1 MRWTQRMTVVSTASA
16 EYRLLEAMPLPTALI
31 RGEQVLRVNA
41 ALATLLGV
49 PASELEALSLSE
61 SIRRFVP
68 AERGWVEPLYESLV
82 RGGPLPEG
90 PVWVRV
96 QPVNGPQRT
105 LALRHAPGAHP
116 DELVVVL
123 LEAEAEDSV
132 RRLTEALV
140 AAAATM
146 LRCRDERSVLET
158 AVDAIYRQGFSVSV
172 VYVDGDAFRY
182 GPLRQSPFIVAEA
195 EQLYGMPLADV
206 RIPNAALPH
215 FLEVLERRK
224 AAFHHDMLGVAR
236 FPPSANGESPVC
248 QLHPPDMRGLDAP
261 ILVDGHPFG
270 VLSVQGPALTPA
282 GASTLELFAQL
293 VGGALENVRHH
304 QMSAV
309 RLEEVSRLQDE
320 LVARERLEVLG
331 EAAGVVAHEVRNP
344 LGAILNAVAV
354 LRREAHLGPTGQAA
368 VGMLEEEAIRL
379 EDIVRDLLDVVRPLE
394 PRPRP
399 VQLGELVRRAL
410 GQMHGPPD
418 APTLRFSVDEAAETP
433 PLEGDETLLQLAV
446 THLVRN
452 AVQASPAGGKVR
464 MTVEPADGGVR
475 LVVEDEGPGIPDV
488 DPQRVFQPFFLTRAN
503 GRGLGLAIVR
513 RVVLAHEGSV
523 RASSR
528 TRGGARFELWLP
540 RAPSRMSPV

>member
-1 MRWTQRMTVVSTASA
+1 MTAVSTASA
-16 EYRLLEAMPLPTALI
+16 EYRLLEALPVPTAVI
-31 RGEQVLRVNA
+31 RGGQVLRANA
-41 ALATLLGV
+41 ALAALLGA
-49 PASELEALSLSE
+49 PAEELVAASVAENL
-61 SIRRFVP
+61 RRFAP
-68 AERGWVEPLYESLV
+68 EERGWVAPMYEALS

-90 PVWVRV
+90 PVWLRI
-96 QPVNGPQRT
+96 QRT
-105 LALRHAPGAHP
+105 DGTPRTLSLRHAHGVHP
-116 DELVVVL
+116 DEWVVL
-123 LEAEAEDSV
+123 LLDADSEDSV

-158 AVDAIYRQGFSVSV
+158 AVDAIFRQGFAVSV
-172 VYVDGDAFRY
+172 MHLDGDTFRH
-182 GPLRQSPFIVAEA
+182 GPLRQHPFSVAEA
-195 EQLYGMPLADV
+195 EQMYGMPMGEV
-206 RIPNAALPH
+206 RIPGAALPH
-215 FLEVLERRK
+215 LLEVLERRK

-236 FPPSANGESPVC
+236 YPQSPETLGTFRR
-248 QLHPPDMRGLDAP
+248 LHPPDTRGLDAP
-261 ILVDGHPFG
+261 ILVDGHPYG

-304 QMSAV
+304 QTSAV

-399 VQLGELVRRAL
+399 LHLGELVRRAL
-410 GQMHGPPD
+410 GQLHGPPD
-418 APTLRFSVDEAAETP
+418 APTLRFSVDEAADTP
-433 PLEGDETLLQLAV
+433 TLEGDETLLQLAV

-464 MTVEPADGGVR
+464 MAVEPADGGVR

-528 TRGGARFELWLP
+528 PRGGARFELWLP
-540 RAPSRMSPV
+540 LVPSRMSPA

>member
-1 MRWTQRMTVVSTASA
+1 MTAVSTASA
-16 EYRLLEAMPLPTALI
+16 EYRLLETLPIPTAVL

-41 ALATLLGV
+41 ALAALLGA
-49 PASELEALSLSE
+49 PASELEGASVTE
-61 SIRRFVP
+61 NIRRFVP
-68 AERGWVEPLYESLV
+68 EERGWVEPMYEAV
-82 RGGPLPEG
+82 FRGGPLPEG
-90 PVWVRV
+90 PVWLRLRRADGT
-96 QPVNGPQRT
+96 PRT
-105 LALRHAPGAHP
+105 LAMRHAPGAHP
-116 DELVVVL
+116 EDVVVVL
-123 LEAEAEDSV
+123 MEADAEDSV

-158 AVDAIYRQGFSVSV
+158 AVDAVYRQGFAVSV
-172 VYVDGDAFRY
+172 LHLDGDAFRH
-182 GPLRQSPFIVAEA
+182 GPLRQNPFSEAEA
-195 EQLYGMPLADV
+195 EKLYGMPLSEV
-206 RIPNAALPH
+206 RIPGAAMPH
-215 FLEVLERRK
+215 LLEVLERRK
-224 AAFHHDMLGVAR
+224 AAFHHDMMGVSRHAQASDVAGTFR
-236 FPPSANGESPVC
+236 RL
-248 QLHPPDMRGLDAP
+248 QPPDTRGLDAP
-261 ILVDGHPFG
+261 ILVNGHPYG

-304 QMSAV
+304 QTSAV

-399 VQLGELVRRAL
+399 LQLGELVRRAL

-418 APTLRFSVDEAAETP
+418 APTLRFSVDEAADTP

-528 TRGGARFELWLP
+528 PRGGARFELWLP
-540 RAPSRMSPV
+540 LVPSRMSPA

>member
-1 MRWTQRMTVVSTASA
+1 MTAVTTASA
-16 EYRLLEAMPLPTALI
+16 ADRLLEAMPLPTAIL
-31 RGEQVLRVNA
+31 RGEQVLRVNT

-49 PASELEALSLSE
+49 PASELEAMPLSE

-68 AERGWVEPLYESLV
+68 EERGWVEPMYKTLSK
-82 RGGPLPEG
+82 GGPIPEG

-96 QPVNGPQRT
+96 QPANGPQRT
-105 LALRHAPGAHP
+105 LSVRHAPGAHA

-140 AAAATM
+140 AAASTM

-158 AVDAIYRQGFSVSV
+158 AVEAIYRQGFSVSV
-172 VYVDGDAFRY
+172 MRVDGDAFRY
-182 GPLRQSPFIVAEA
+182 GPVRQNPFIVAETEA
-195 EQLYGMPLADV
+195 FHGMPLSDV
-206 RIPNAALPH
+206 RIPLEALPH
-215 FLEVLERRK
+215 LLEVLERRK
-224 AAFHHDMLGVAR
+224 AAFHHDMVGVAR
-236 FPPSANGESPVC
+236 YPPSTHGVTPVR
-248 QLHPPDMRGLDAP
+248 QLHPPDTRGLDAP
-261 ILVDGHPFG
+261 VFVEGQPYG
-270 VLSVQGPALTPA
+270 VLCVQGPALTPA

-293 VGGALENVRHH
+293 VSGALENVRHH
-304 QMSAV
+304 QTSAV

-399 VQLGELVRRAL
+399 VQMGELVRRAL

-418 APTLRFSVDEAAETP
+418 APTLRFSVDEAVETP
-433 PLEGDETLLQLAV
+433 ALEGDETLLQLAV

-523 RASSR
+523 RACSR
-528 TRGGARFELWLP
+528 PRGGARFELWLP
-540 RAPSRMSPV
+540 LVPSRMLPV

>member
-1 MRWTQRMTVVSTASA
+1 MSTD
-16 EYRLLEAMPLPTALI
+16 YRLLETLPIPTAVL

-41 ALATLLGV
+41 ALASLLGV
-49 PASELEALSLSE
+49 PCAELLAATVSEN
-61 SIRRFVP
+61 IRRFVP
-68 AERGWVEPLYESLV
+68 EERDRVSAMYEAVARGEPLPD
-82 RGGPLPEG
+82 GPLWMRIHRADG
-90 PVWVRV
+90 T
-96 QPVNGPQRT
+96 QRT
-105 LALRHAPGAHP
+105 LSMRYAPGAHP
-116 DELVVVL
+116 EERVVVL
-123 LEAEAEDSV
+123 MDADAEDSV

-140 AAAATM
+140 AAASTM

-158 AVDAIYRQGFSVSV
+158 AVDAVFRQGFAVSV
-172 VYVDGDAFRY
+172 MHLDGDTFGH
-182 GPLRQSPFIVAEA
+182 GPMRQHPFSEAEA
-195 EQLYGMPLADV
+195 EQMYGMPLRDV
-206 RIPNAALPH
+206 RIPGAAMPH

-236 FPPSANGESPVC
+236 YIQTTPDAVGTFRR
-248 QLHPPDMRGLDAP
+248 LHPPDSRGLDAP
-261 ILVDGHPFG
+261 ILVEGHPYG

-304 QMSAV
+304 ETSAV

-399 VQLGELVRRAL
+399 LQLGELVRRAL

-433 PLEGDETLLQLAV
+433 SLEGDETLLQLAV

-464 MTVEPADGGVR
+464 MTVEPANGGVR

-528 TRGGARFELWLP
+528 PRGGARFELWLP
-540 RAPSRMSPV
+540 LVPNRMSLA

>member
-1 MRWTQRMTVVSTASA
+1 MTAVSTD
-16 EYRLLEAMPLPTALI
+16 YRLLEALPIPTAVL

-41 ALATLLGV
+41 ALASLLGV
-49 PASELEALSLSE
+49 PGSELEAATVTE
-61 SIRRFVP
+61 NIRRFVP
-68 AERGWVEPLYESLV
+68 EERGWVEPLFEAV
-82 RGGPLPEG
+82 ARGEPPPEG
-90 PVWVRV
+90 PVWLRI
-96 QPVNGPQRT
+96 QRADGTQRT
-105 LALRHAPGAHP
+105 LSLRHAPGALP
-116 DELVVVL
+116 EDLVVVL
-123 LEAEAEDSV
+123 MEADAEDSV

-140 AAAATM
+140 AAASTM

-158 AVDAIYRQGFSVSV
+158 AVDAVFRQGFAVSV
-172 VYVDGDAFRY
+172 MHLDGDTFRH
-182 GPLRQSPFIVAEA
+182 GPMRQHPFSEAEA
-195 EQLYGMPLADV
+195 ERMYGMPLRDV
-206 RIPNAALPH
+206 RIPGAAMPH

-236 FPPSANGESPVC
+236 YVQTPDAVGTFRR
-248 QLHPPDMRGLDAP
+248 LHPPDSRGLDAP
-261 ILVDGHPFG
+261 ILVDGQPFG

-304 QMSAV
+304 ETSAV

-399 VQLGELVRRAL
+399 LQLGELVRRAL

-433 PLEGDETLLQLAV
+433 SLEGDETLLQLAV

-464 MTVEPADGGVR
+464 MTVEPANGGVR

-528 TRGGARFELWLP
+528 PRGGARFELWLP
-540 RAPSRMSPV
+540 LVPNRMSLA